1 MALIAAGK
9 LRGLKSVL
17 ELQIDEMKEKAG
29 L

>member
-9 LRGLKSVL
+9 LRGLKTVL